1 MTQRGADLARVQL
14 VIILI
19 DTDIIDIIV
28 IIITIIIDTGI
39 IIIQTT
45 QMVTMRLVRGSS
57 ICLFNSNLETLIAFV
72 GLFSSVCFET
82 CFKKAG
88 ERFKHLFVQL
98 QPGDALFFHSNLLH
112 TSAQATIVTIILKS
126 AMIFLSQLKITPK
139 CLGKKPALAAL

>member
-57 ICLFNSNLETLIAFV
+57 ICLFNSNLETL
-72 GLFSSVCFET
+72 SSSTQT
-82 CFKKAG
+82 CFTP
-88 ERFKHLFVQL
+88 QL
-98 QPGDALFFHSNLLH
+98 RQPS
-112 TSAQATIVTIILKS
+112 
-126 AMIFLSQLKITPK
+126 
-139 CLGKKPALAAL
+139 